1 MQKKKLTGRENTNP
15 RIKAEVLGVALR
27 HRSGLLFTK
36 RCNMTHQETSLS
48 LTSRSLAVA
57 FALTVTILLMQPVAG
72 QNTLPPRNPSAPLK
86 IDPPAC
92 SDQERLPPENGNAR
106 QPGASAPTLSEKL
119 ERSEGVI
126 CPPANVDPEIAVVPP
141 GGGRTPV
148 IPPPGSPGGDPNVRP
163 K

>member
-48 LTSRSLAVA
+48 LTGRSLAVG
-57 FALTVTILLMQPVAG
+57 FALTVTILVAQPAAG
-72 QNTLPPRNPSAPLK
+72 QNTPRNPSAPLK

-92 SDQERLPPENGNAR
+92 LDQERLRPEDGNAR
-106 QPGASAPTLSEKL
+106 QPDGSAPNLSEKL

-126 CPPANVDPEIAVVPP
+126 CPPARVDPEIDVVPP
-141 GGGRTPV
+141 AGGRTPV
-148 IPPPGSPGGDPNVRP
+148 IAPPGSPGGDPNVRP